1 MPGAPLK
8 TPGPW
13 LLGLFALSGAAGL
26 VYQSI
31 WSHYLGLSLG
41 HAAYAQTLVLAMFM
55 GGMALGAWW
64 VSRSGLG
71 LRRLVLAYAIVELA
85 IGLFGLVFHP
95 VFVAS
100 TALSQETVLPALDS
114 VTAARLWQWG
124 LAAALITPQTI
135 LLGASFPLLSSG
147 LMRARAGADG
157 EVLGGLYFS
166 NSFGAVIGVLAST
179 YLLLPALGM
188 PGTVVLAGVLNVLVG
203 LGAWWVSVAM
213 GEGRAP
219 AGVAPAAAD
228 PEAPVPESAKRLGRI
243 LLTTTFLSSAASFT
257 YEIGWV
263 RLLNQAL
270 GTTIHSFELMLA
282 AFILGLAMGGL
293 WVRKRSAAVKDAV
306 AYAGYVQVWMGAAAL
321 LSIPV
326 FTQSFTWVG
335 WLMSVL
341 ERSDQGYALFS
352 LGSAAIAL
360 LVMFPAAF
368 FAGMTLPLFTAAL
381 LREGAGERAIGRVYA
396 ANTLGAIV
404 GVMAAVHV
412 LIPVLGL
419 RLAVTLAALVDVLIG
434 LVLLRGLSPGAWT
447 RPATGAVAVGGVALA
462 VSLVLGAPDPVAQ
475 ASGVFRTGV
484 VRTEGAEVLF
494 LRDGKTAT
502 ISVTEAGGALNI
514 ATNGKP
520 DASLGPI
527 DSEVL
532 PDEITMLMAAAL
544 PLAAHEDPRRVAII
558 GWGSGLTT
566 HTMLG
571 SDRPEV
577 VDNIE
582 IEQAMVD
589 GARLFGA
596 RVERAYAD
604 PRSAIHIDDART
616 FFSTGQRR
624 YDVIVSEPSN
634 PWVSGVASL
643 FTREFYGFLRRHLE
657 DDGVLVQ
664 WLQSYELSDPLL
676 ATMLAAL
683 VEEFPDAEVYLTNSA
698 DLLILARK
706 SGGPITLHDGPW
718 QSPELA
724 AELRRVGLGGV
735 EDLQLRRIGGARVL
749 RTMTRLYGAE
759 IHSDF
764 YPTVSLQAPRA
775 RFVGHNATLLPEL
788 VLNGLP
794 VLDMLDCRRPMPASA
809 PLIDADAS
817 TFADAHFEAR
827 SVAAVLAGGE
837 GEPGWDRIWPVPARA
852 IAGLR
857 GEGDPRLSVH
867 VAALARSTLGQLP
880 PADLD
885 AVWAAP
891 TWAGDPAGWSPA
903 FAAAMRAYAAT
914 ARRDPA
920 GMREHARAALEQ
932 ADDGVDPSMLEQ
944 MVVIH
949 GLGAI
954 ASGTPEDVRAGE
966 QAFGVMA
973 GASPQLFMVRAYL
986 MAWAAT
992 DGAGCAATSE

>member
-1 MPGAPLK
+1 MSVQPSRWLSQA
-8 TPGPW
+8 
-13 LLGLFALSGAAGL
+13 LLGLFLLSGAAGL

-41 HAAYAQTLVLAMFM
+41 HAAYAQTLVLAIFM
-55 GGMALGAWW
+55 GGMALGAWA
-64 VSRSGLG
+64 VSRAGLR
-71 LRRLVLAYAIVELA
+71 LRRLVFAYAVVELA
-85 IGLFGLVFHP
+85 IGALGLAFHP
-95 VFVAS
+95 IFLAT

-114 VTAARLWQWG
+114 VAAARFWQWG

-135 LLGASFPLLSSG
+135 LLGASFPLLSAG
-147 LMRARAGADG
+147 LMRARAGEDG

-188 PGTVVLAGVLNVLVG
+188 PGTVFLAGVLNLLVG

-213 GEGRAP
+213 GEGKAA
-219 AGVAPAAAD
+219 AGVVPSELAPAAEE
-228 PEAPVPESAKRLGRI
+228 PEPDSARRLGRI
-243 LLTTTFLSSAASFT
+243 LLTTTFLSSAASFI

-293 WVRKRSAAVKDAV
+293 WVRKRSHAIRDVV
-306 AYAGYVQVWMGAAAL
+306 SYAGYVQVWMGAAAL

-341 ERSDQGYALFS
+341 ERTDQGYTLFT
-352 LGSAAIAL
+352 LGSAAIAM

-404 GVMAAVHV
+404 GVMAAVHI
-412 LIPVLGL
+412 LIPLLGL
-419 RLAVTLAALVDVLIG
+419 RLAVTFAALVDVLIG
-434 LVLLRGLSPGAWT
+434 LVLLRGLSPGSWT
-447 RPATGAVAVGGVALA
+447 RPALGAVAASGVALA
-462 VSLVLGAPDPVAQ
+462 LSLVLGSPDPVAQ

-484 VRTEGAEVLF
+484 VRAEGAQVRF

-502 ISVTEAGGALNI
+502 ITVTESAGTLNI

-520 DASLGPI
+520 DASLGTMGQAA
-527 DSEVL
+527 L

-544 PLAAHEDPRRVAII
+544 PLAAHDAPHRVAII

-566 HTMLG
+566 HTLLG
-571 SDRPEV
+571 SDRPQV

-589 GARLFGA
+589 GARLFGP
-596 RVERAYAD
+596 RVERAYTDA
-604 PRSAIHIDDART
+604 RSFIHIDDART

-643 FTREFYGFLRRHLE
+643 FTREFYGFLRRHLN

-664 WLQSYELSDPLL
+664 WLQAYELSDPLL

-683 VEEFPDAEVYLTNSA
+683 IEEFPESEVYLTNSA

-706 SGGPITLHDGPW
+706 SGEPGVLGNNPW
-718 QSPELA
+718 ETPELA
-724 AELRRVGLGGV
+724 AELRRVGLGGA

-749 RTMTRLYGAE
+749 RTMQRLYNAE
-759 IHSDF
+759 VHSDF

-775 RFVGHNATLLPEL
+775 RFIGRSATLLPEL

-794 VLDMLDCRRPMPASA
+794 VLDVLDCRRPLPASA
-809 PLIDADAS
+809 PVLDAEAS
-817 TFADAHFEAR
+817 TFADAYFEAR

-837 GEPGWDRIWPVPARA
+837 GALGWETRWPVPAQA
-852 IAGLR
+852 VAGL
-857 GEGDPRLSVH
+857 GDADSAGLSAH
-867 VAALARSTLGQLP
+867 VAALARSTLGNLP
-880 PADLD
+880 ASDLE
-885 AVWAAP
+885 AVWQSP
-891 TWAGDPAGWSPA
+891 GWAGEPSEWSPG
-903 FAAAMRAYAAT
+903 FSAAMRAYAAT
-914 ARRDPA
+914 ARRDVA
-920 GMREHARAALEQ
+920 GMREHARSALEGED
-932 ADDGVDPSMLEQ
+932 ASLDASLLEQ

-954 ASGTPEDVRAGE
+954 GSGAPDEVREGE
-966 QAFGVMA
+966 QLLGLR
-973 GASPQLFMVRAYL
+973 GQASNQMIAVRTFL
-986 MAWAAT
+986 LAWAAT
-992 DGAGCAATSE
+992 ERVGCQAP

>member
-1 MPGAPLK
+1 MNVRTARWLSPA
-8 TPGPW
+8 
-13 LLGLFALSGAAGL
+13 LLGLFLLSGAAGL

-41 HAAYAQTLVLAMFM
+41 HAAYAQTLVLAIFM

-71 LRRLVLAYAIVELA
+71 LRRLVLAYAVVELA
-85 IGLFGLVFHP
+85 IGLLGLAFHTI
-95 VFVAS
+95 FVAT

-114 VTAARLWQWG
+114 VAAARVWQWG
-124 LAAALITPQTI
+124 LAAALITPQTV
-135 LLGASFPLLSSG
+135 LLGASFPLLSAG
-147 LMRARAGADG
+147 LLRARAGGDG

-188 PGTVVLAGVLNVLVG
+188 PGTVVLAGVLNVVVG

-213 GEGRAP
+213 GEGGVAG
-219 AGVAPAAAD
+219 GVAPAATPRA
-228 PEAPVPESAKRLGRI
+228 PEPESARRLGRI

-293 WVRKRSAAVKDAV
+293 WVRKRSKAIADVV

-321 LSIPV
+321 LSIPI

-341 ERSDQGYALFS
+341 ERTDQGYNLFS
-352 LGSAAIAL
+352 LGSAAIAV

-368 FAGMTLPLFTAAL
+368 FAGMTLPLFTSAL

-404 GVMAAVHV
+404 GVMMAVHV
-412 LIPVLGL
+412 LIPLLGL
-419 RLAVTLAALVDVLIG
+419 RLAVTVAALVDVAIG
-434 LVLLRGLSPGAWT
+434 LVLLRGLSPGQWS
-447 RPATGAVAVGGVALA
+447 RPALGAVTVGGVALA
-462 VSLVLGAPDPVAQ
+462 VSLVLGVPDPVAQ

-484 VRTEGAEVLF
+484 VRAEGAEVLF

-502 ISVTEAGGALNI
+502 ISVTQAGGALNI

-527 DSEVL
+527 EQAVL

-544 PLAAHEDPRRVAII
+544 PLAAHENPQRVAII

-566 HTMLG
+566 HTLLG
-571 SDRPEV
+571 SDRPQV

-589 GARLFGA
+589 GARLFGP
-596 RVERAYAD
+596 RVERAYTDA
-604 PRSAIHIDDART
+604 RSLIHIDDART

-643 FTREFYGFLRRHLE
+643 FTREFYGFLRRHLNDE
-657 DDGVLVQ
+657 GVLVQ

-683 VEEFPDAEVYLTNSA
+683 IEEFPEAEVYLTNSA

-706 SGGPITLHDGPW
+706 SGGSGVLNSNPW
-718 QSPELA
+718 ESPELA

-735 EDLQLRRIGGARVL
+735 DDLTLRRIGGARVL
-749 RTMTRLYGAE
+749 RTMQRLFAAE
-759 IHSDF
+759 VHSDF

-775 RFVGHNATLLPEL
+775 RFIGRSATLLPEL

-794 VLDMLDCRRPMPASA
+794 VLDVLDCRRPLPAGS
-809 PLIDADAS
+809 PVLDADAS
-817 TFADAHFEAR
+817 TFSDAYFEAR

-837 GEPGWDRIWPVPARA
+837 GAPGWRERWPAPAQA
-852 IAGLR
+852 LAGL
-857 GEGDPRLSVH
+857 GETDEARLSAH
-867 VAALARSTLGQLP
+867 VAALARSTLGNLP
-880 PADLD
+880 AADLE
-885 AVWAAP
+885 AAWQSP
-891 TWAGDPAGWSPA
+891 AWAGEPSQWSPA
-903 FAAAMRAYAAT
+903 FSAAMRAYAAT
-914 ARRDPA
+914 ARRDVA
-920 GMREHARAALEQ
+920 GMREHARSVLEVSDSGLD
-932 ADDGVDPSMLEQ
+932 ASLMEQ

-954 ASGTPEDVRAGE
+954 GTEAPAEVRAGE
-966 QAFGVMA
+966 QLLGLR
-973 GASPQLFMVRAYL
+973 GQASNQMLAVRSFL
-986 MAWAAT
+986 LAWAAT
-992 DGAGCAATSE
+992 EGAGCAAR